1 MLLTL
6 SVTLL
11 YHLLRACDD
20 DDDDDDDDDVVNLCI
35 NFNMKW
41 LETH

>member
-6 SVTLL
+6 SVKLL
-11 YHLLRACDD
+11 YHLLRACDA
-20 DDDDDDDDDVVNLCI
+20 DDDVVNLCI